1 MKLSNERAGF
11 TLAEGA
17 THVAHC
23 ENSCKFGFT
32 LAEVLITLG
41 IIGVVAA
48 MTMPT
53 LMNQTNGAQY
63 KAAYKKAL
71 SAISQGVTLNVALD
85 GGSFADTG
93 KGKAASLDAAK
104 NDKDEATGEET
115 VASMLNARM
124 NIVKASGVPDKYAFV
139 AGADDDSSITQAS
152 ADTYLFFNDGSMLAY
167 KAAEAFGCQAADAE
181 ASITGKLCEG
191 FIDVN
196 GLKGPNKVVTCD
208 KGTYTNAT
216 KAEGSTAA
224 KDADSSKC
232 VVSTPTDIYPVVFY
246 DQTILPN
253 SAAAK
258 AVLYGK

>member
-1 MKLSNERAGF
+1 MR
-11 TLAEGA
+11 
-17 THVAHC
+17 
-23 ENSCKFGFT
+23 KFNAFT

-71 SAISQGVTLNVALD
+71 SALSQAITLNVALD
-85 GGSFADTG
+85 GGSFADTVEG
-93 KGKAASLDAAK
+93 TAGATTKPASGDS
-104 NDKDEATGEET
+104 
-115 VASMLNARM
+115 VASILASRM
-124 NIVKASGVPDKYAFV
+124 NIVKASGKDTYAFTDSNTV
-139 AGADDDSSITQAS
+139 AEEKAITD
-152 ADTYLFFNDGSMLAY
+152 ADTFLYFNDGMLF
-167 KAAEAFGCQAADAE
+167 AFKNDTAKECTNVSTD
-181 ASITGKLCEG
+181 SKKNVFCEG

-208 KGTYTNAT
+208 SGKYTA
-216 KAEGSTAA
+216 GTAA
-224 KDADSSKC
+224 KSAEGKEDDPDYKPAVAGTEASCAS
-232 VVSTPTDIYPVVFY
+232 VTSPTDVYPVYFY
-246 DQTILPN
+246 DQTVLPK